1 MRKSSSSPTRVGHGH
16 GPLYRGGV
24 GLVWLLA
31 VFNVGVL
38 AWMGVAAL
46 REHTAIFSQPWS
58 LSTFGQ
64 FGNFAKAWSDSGF
77 GAAAL
82 NTVVLVAG
90 SAVVLVAISAP
101 AAYALARSGTRI
113 SGAVALFFA
122 LGIGIPVQVIV
133 IPLFVMMENIGLVN
147 SLTGLFVLYVALS
160 LPFTVFL
167 LTAFFG
173 SLPEEVEEAAAIDG
187 AGPLRTFVQISLP
200 LARGGLIT
208 ALILNAI
215 GLWNETFIALVF
227 IQDTELQTL
236 PLALLGFMQTQ
247 QYSGADYGA
256 LFAGVCILVLPMLAL
271 YVWLGRRIVEGMTL
285 GAVK

>member
-1 MRKSSSSPTRVGHGH
+1 MRKSSSRHGH
-16 GPLYRGGV
+16 GLLHRGGV

-38 AWMGVAAL
+38 AWMGLAAL
-46 REHTAIFSQPWS
+46 RDHTAIFAEPWS
-58 LSTFGQ
+58 LSSFGE

-82 NTVVLVAG
+82 NTVLLVTG

-101 AAYALARSGTRI
+101 AAYALARSGTRV
-113 SGAVALFFA
+113 SGAMALFFA

-133 IPLFVMMENIGLVN
+133 IPLFVMLENIGLVN
-147 SLTGLFVLYVALS
+147 SLTGLFILYVALS

-187 AGPLRTFVQISLP
+187 AGPLRTFLQISLP

-227 IQDTELQTL
+227 VQDTELQTL

>member
-1 MRKSSSSPTRVGHGH
+1 MRKSSSRHGH

-38 AWMGVAAL
+38 AWMGIAAL
-46 REHTAIFSQPWS
+46 RDHTAIFSQPWS
-58 LSTFGQ
+58 LSTFGE

-82 NTVVLVAG
+82 NTVLLVAG

-113 SGAVALFFA
+113 SGAMALFFA

-133 IPLFVMMENIGLVN
+133 IPLFVMLENIGLVN

-187 AGPLRTFVQISLP
+187 AGPLRTFLQISLP

-227 IQDTELQTL
+227 VQDTELQTL

>member
-1 MRKSSSSPTRVGHGH
+1 MRKSSSRHGH

-46 REHTAIFSQPWS
+46 RDHTAIFSQPWS
-58 LSTFGQ
+58 LSTFGE

-82 NTVVLVAG
+82 NTVLLVAG
-90 SAVVLVAISAP
+90 SAVVLVAVSAP

-113 SGAVALFFA
+113 SGAMALFFA

-133 IPLFVMMENIGLVN
+133 VPLFVMLENIGLVN

-167 LTAFFG
+167 LAAFFG

-187 AGPLRTFVQISLP
+187 AGPLRTFLQISLP

>member
-1 MRKSSSSPTRVGHGH
+1 MRKSSSRHGH

-46 REHTAIFSQPWS
+46 REHTAIFSEPWS
-58 LSTFGQ
+58 LSAFGQ

-113 SGAVALFFA
+113 SGAMALFFA

-133 IPLFVMMENIGLVN
+133 IPLFVMLENIGLVN

-187 AGPLRTFVQISLP
+187 AGPLRTFLQISLP

>member
-1 MRKSSSSPTRVGHGH
+1 MLRFSSRDGH

-24 GLVWLLA
+24 GLVWLL
-31 VFNVGVL
+31 VIFNIGVL
-38 AWMGVAAL
+38 AWMGLAAL
-46 REHTAIFSQPWS
+46 REHTAIFSDPWG
-58 LSTFGQ
+58 LSAFGE
-64 FGNFAKAWSDSGF
+64 FGNFVKAWSESGF
-77 GAAAL
+77 GAATL
-82 NTVVLVAG
+82 NTVLLVAG

-113 SGAVALFFA
+113 SNVMALIFA
-122 LGIGIPVQVIV
+122 LGIGVPVQVIV
-133 IPLFVMMENIGLVN
+133 IPLFVMLEDIGLVN
-147 SLTGLFVLYVALS
+147 SLFGLFILYVALS

-187 AGPLRTFVQISLP
+187 AGPLRTFLQISLP

-208 ALILNAI
+208 ALLLNAI
-215 GLWNETFIALVF
+215 GLWNETFLALVF
-227 IQDTELQTL
+227 IQDTDLQTL
-236 PLALLGFMQTQ
+236 PLALLGFMQSQ
-247 QYSGADYGA
+247 QYSGSDYGA
-256 LFAGVCILVLPMLAL
+256 LFAGVCILVLPMLVL